1 MVDLAEIQAA
11 YYMVAAT
18 GVLVAAAYYVMNIRT
33 THRNMKTTLDT
44 RQAQL
49 YMAIYQDLTSTE
61 TIDKFIKILNM
72 QFKDFDEYE
81 RKYGS
86 DNNPDFFTTRYS
98 YVQKMNSIGWLVKQG
113 LIDKMWIYEIYGW
126 NIIWTW
132 KKMEF
137 VTKET
142 EKHYG
147 VFGSSDW
154 FEYLYNEMKKGSD
167 GREERSIRVPETF
180 SQYIPLKPKPP

>member
-1 MVDLAEIQAA
+1 MVSIEEIQAA

-33 THRNMKTTLDT
+33 NQRNMKTTLDT

-49 YMAIYQDLTSTE
+49 YMTIYQDLTSTE

-86 DNNPDFFTTRYS
+86 DNNPDFFTIRYS
-98 YVQKMNSIGWLVKQG
+98 YVQKMNSLGWLVKQE
-113 LIDKMWIYEIYGW
+113 LIDATWIYELYGW
-126 NIIWTW
+126 NIIWTY
-132 KKMEF
+132 KKIHEMIE
-137 VTKET
+137 ET
-142 EKHYG
+142 ERRYG
-147 VFGSSDW
+147 VQSSEW
-154 FEYLYNEMKKGSD
+154 FTYLYGEMKRISDLKGGAID
-167 GREERSIRVPETF
+167 VPETF
-180 SQYIPLKPKPP
+180 TRYIPDK

>member
-1 MVDLAEIQAA
+1 MVTFQDIQTA

-33 THRNMKTTLDT
+33 NQRNMKTTLDT

-72 QFKDFDEYE
+72 QFRDYDEYE

-86 DNNPDFFTTRYS
+86 DNNPEFFTVRYS

-113 LIDKMWIYEIYGW
+113 LLDKNWIFETYGW
-126 NIIWTW
+126 NIIWVW
-132 KKMEF
+132 
-137 VTKET
+137 TKLSKTLMET
-142 EKHYG
+142 ERRYG
-147 VFGSSDW
+147 VRTLDW
-154 FEYLYNEMKKGSD
+154 FRYLYEEMKKISD
-167 GREERSIRVPETF
+167 ERGGLVNIPSTF
-180 SQYIPLKPKPP
+180 TQYIPEK

>member
-18 GVLVAAAYYVMNIRT
+18 GVLVAAAYYILNIRT
-33 THRNMKTTLDT
+33 TQRNMKTTLDT
-44 RQAQL
+44 RHAQL

-72 QFKDFDEYE
+72 QYKDYGEYE

-86 DNNPDFFTTRYS
+86 DNNPEFFTIRYS
-98 YVQKMNSIGWLVKQG
+98 YVQKMNSLGWLVKQG
-113 LIDKMWIYEIYGW
+113 LIDRMWIYEMYGW

-132 KKMEF
+132 NKLSS
-137 VTKET
+137 VVKET
-142 EKHYG
+142 ERRYG
-147 VFGSSDW
+147 VHASEW
-154 FEYLYNEMKKGSD
+154 FDYLYVEMKRISDEKGGLVS
-167 GREERSIRVPETF
+167 VPETF
-180 SQYIPLKPKPP
+180 TQYIPDKQSSP